1 MTQYKKTYVN
11 VLAYFSPD
19 GSIHPLCIAF
29 ENGTCYLIDRVLRV
43 VTAVSTKVTSST
55 AIRKRIG
62 YRNQASSL
70 TEIYC
75 GEMWMKP
82 SQTAAVSKKS
92 SIV

>member
-43 VTAVSTKVTSST
+43 VTAVSTMVGGCGMRYTV
-55 AIRKRIG
+55 RILG
-62 YRNQASSL
+62 KEKYLFMEPDGKWFIERGVQ
-70 TEIYC
+70 E
-75 GEMWMKP
+75 
-82 SQTAAVSKKS
+82 
-92 SIV
+92 

>member
-70 TEIYC
+70 TEICC
-75 GEMWMKP
+75 GGM
-82 SQTAAVSKKS
+82 
-92 SIV
+92 